1 MPPSADPALTSYNE
15 GKVKRRRLIL
25 VIGKAVVLFIY
36 LIFGA
41 YVVILGIAFFLRLFG
56 ANPTA
61 DFADWIYRASA
72 RIMEPFRG
80 IFPTTQL
87 SDTSVFD
94 ASLLFAIVM
103 YSIVVIILHGIVDW
117 FAYRISR
124 VDAERERRRYWTN
137 LAATP
142 AVGPSPAPAPVAAPV
157 SEWTSTPLPTR
168 TAATSGVESS
178 SGPRGD
184 SSGSLGSSSGLPN
197 GPTEAERA
205 ATSGVGRVNPPT
217 GPSATAPSG

>member
-1 MPPSADPALTSYNE
+1 M
-15 GKVKRRRLIL
+15 
-25 VIGKAVVLFIY
+25 VLFLY
-36 LIFGA
+36 LVFGA

-103 YSIVVIILHGIVDW
+103 YSIAVIILHGIVDW

-124 VDAERERRRYWTN
+124 VDAERERRRYWST
-137 LAATP
+137 LSTAPT
-142 AVGPSPAPAPVAAPV
+142 GSPAAVPAAGIAA
-157 SEWTSTPLPTR
+157 EQGSTPLPTR
-168 TAATSGVESS
+168 TPAAMSGSE
-178 SGPRGD
+178 PPAFPGD
-184 SSGSLGSSSGLPN
+184 SSGPVPSTGQGN
-197 GPTEAERA
+197 GPGTAERA
-205 ATSGVGRVNPPT
+205 STSGFGRVNPPISP
-217 GPSATAPSG
+217 GAEPPG